1 MKFYDDKRSQIR
13 PASMFSA
20 EVYENSKGM
29 TLSDDS
35 LHAKPTYTRLEP
47 RDHVKAGTRS
57 QTLPA
62 QGVSLAKKGR
72 VYSQELLNMKYPV
85 SEDLKKSLTS
95 PVACVL
101 VLGGKTRTQPADMGR
116 SLDIWRCD
124 IDPGMVPL

>member
-1 MKFYDDKRSQIR
+1 
-13 PASMFSA
+13 MFSA

-47 RDHVKAGTRS
+47 REHVKAGTRS